1 METLEKGR
9 SMLTWPDSSLTES
22 IRRALVGPDAPF
34 EIVEEL
40 VAGTRVE
47 VFRRR
52 PKSLLEIL
60 ESGAQRFGDRPYVD
74 FPQRRLS
81 FASMLEPVA
90 AIANALQSNF
100 GIKRGDRVAIASA
113 NRLEFVLSF
122 WATTALG
129 AVTVALNGWWTEAE
143 MAYALQLT
151 DPKVLLGDE
160 RRLDRVA
167 GSTPA
172 GLPVMSFDGDFEEL
186 STAEGVVPLPSVE
199 IDEDD
204 PYVILF
210 TSGTTGRSK
219 AAVIS
224 HRSTIH
230 FGLATQLRAAET
242 IARSMA
248 AGEPAPDPYVPCSI
262 AAAPMFHVGGLNC
275 TLALGPLTGMTMV
288 YPSPGRWSE
297 ETHLRLT
304 EAHRATAWSL
314 VPTQLSRLLD
324 WPSLEE
330 YDLSSLRTVGGG
342 SAVWA
347 PELLDR
353 LEHRIPWARPGLGLG
368 YGMTETN
375 GLGTSLRAE
384 HTYTHPDSIGQAAPT
399 VQVDVRDP
407 LTRSSL
413 PDGELGEIALRSA
426 ASFSYYWNDREATA
440 KALDDERWYHT
451 GDFGLVRSGFLYLQG
466 RRQDLIIRG
475 GENIYPVEIE
485 NRLSEHPGVVEA
497 AVVGMDH
504 PVLGQ
509 EVTAFV
515 VSKTPGGLSEED
527 IKEWC
532 RVTLAEFKV
541 PAHVTFLEELPH
553 NAVGKVLKPLLTR
566 PGADNNFIQE

>member
-1 METLEKGR
+1 MVTLEKGR
-9 SMLTWPDSSLTES
+9 SVLTWPESSLTES
-22 IRRALVGPDAPF
+22 IRGALVGPDAPF

-40 VAGTRVE
+40 VAGTPLE

-60 ESGAQRFGDRPYVD
+60 ETGAERFGDRPYVH

-90 AIANALQSNF
+90 VIANALQTNF
-100 GIKRGDRVAIASA
+100 GIKQGDRVAIASA

-129 AVTVALNGWWTEAE
+129 AVTVALNGWWTAAE

-151 DPKVLLGDE
+151 DPKLLLGDE
-160 RRLDRVA
+160 RRLDRAA
-167 GSTPA
+167 GSAPT

-186 STAEGVVPLPSVE
+186 TTAEGGAPLPSVE
-199 IDEDD
+199 INEDD

-248 AGEPAPDPYVPCSI
+248 AGKPPSDPYVPCSI

-275 TLALGPLTGMTMV
+275 TLALGPLTGMTLV

-324 WPSLEE
+324 WPTLEK

-342 SAVWA
+342 SAVW
-347 PELLDR
+347 PPKLLDR

-407 LTRSSL
+407 LTRRSL
-413 PDGELGEIALRSA
+413 PDGEVGEIALRSA
-426 ASFSYYWNDREATA
+426 ASFSYYWNDRQATA

-451 GDFGLVRSGFLYLQG
+451 GDFGLVRCGFLYLQG

-485 NRLSEHPGVVEA
+485 NRLSEHPDVAEA
-497 AVVGMDH
+497 VVVGMDD

-509 EVTAFV
+509 EVRAFV

-532 RVTLAEFKV
+532 RETLAEFKV

-553 NAVGKVLKPLLTR
+553 NAVGKVLKQQLTQ
-566 PGADNNFIQE
+566 PGAKNNFIQE